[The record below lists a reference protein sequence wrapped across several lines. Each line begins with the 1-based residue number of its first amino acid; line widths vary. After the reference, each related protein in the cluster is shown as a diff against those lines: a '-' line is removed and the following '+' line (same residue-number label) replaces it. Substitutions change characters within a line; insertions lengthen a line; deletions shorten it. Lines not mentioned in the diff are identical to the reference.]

1 MAYTLA
7 WTPHI
12 AVDRPPVR
20 TCAARTVSSVADTL
34 QDDDQAAGSAL
45 GHVVVSVA
53 VIVGFSII
61 PD

>member
-1 MAYTLA
+1 
-7 WTPHI
+7 
-12 AVDRPPVR
+12 VDRPPVR
-20 TCAARTVSSVADTL
+20 TFAARTVSSVADTL